1 MVLETWQSLAWVGNF
16 RLVAAIC
23 PRIVVW
29 PELGTVAVPTLESHP
44 AVIVAVAVALSNSAR
59 LLWSA
64 AVAATTLDY
73 RAARAAFVGTGTK
86 VTGS

>member
-1 MVLETWQSLAWVGNF
+1 MF
-16 RLVAAIC
+16 RVVTAVC
-23 PRIVVW
+23 PGIVVRS
-29 PELGTVAVPTLESHP
+29 ELCTVTVPTLES
-44 AVIVAVAVALSNSAR
+44 VSTVSVAVAVALTNSTR